1 MTKGHPNL
9 QGGMYVLSDSI
20 LAMLAFIVAYLFRF
34 ELGILPVTRGYPP
47 FEQYLAVLPIVG
59 LLVPVAFHFNGLY
72 RANRSRT
79 NVDDFFG
86 VFIGS
91 ILAVVLGI
99 LSTLYVQTYYLPE
112 ELKQRGAF
120 EISQLAWVVFLI
132 FNTIFSFSSRKFVRE
147 LIERRWRAGI
157 GLKRVLVAGAG
168 ELGRRV
174 ADKALRQREL
184 GHQIIGFVDDKAA
197 TSHLGYRGLPLLG
210 TLKETEDILQRENID
225 ILYLTL
231 PTEDQMKM
239 LALIEVANKECIEIK
254 VVPNLLQFMV
264 LKAGLEDMDGIPI
277 IRVNEVP
284 LHGFNNTLKRFVDIS
299 LSTVALGILAAP
311 MALIALIVKNS
322 SPGPALY
329 KQERMGLDGQS
340 FTVYKFRS
348 MTENA
353 ESETGPM
360 WSRENDPRRT
370 QLGILL
376 RRFHFD
382 ELPQL
387 WNVLRGD
394 MSLVGP
400 RPERPYFVEQFKQRI
415 PHYML
420 RHKVKSG
427 ITGWAQVN
435 GWRGNTSVEKRIEFD
450 LYYIENWSIGLDF
463 KILWLTIARGI
474 FHIRAF

>member
-9 QGGMYVLSDSI
+9 QGVIYVLGDSV
-20 LAMLAFIVAYLFRF
+20 LAMLAFVCAYLFRF

-91 ILAVVLGI
+91 ILAVVLGV
-99 LSTLYVQTYYLPE
+99 LSTLYMQTYYLPE

-132 FNTIFSFSSRKFVRE
+132 FNTIFTFSARKFVRE

-157 GLKRVLVAGAG
+157 GLKRVLVAGVG

-231 PTEDQMKM
+231 SPEDQMKM

-311 MALIALIVKNS
+311 MALIAIIVKNS

>member
-9 QGGMYVLSDSI
+9 QAGIYVLGDSVLAI
-20 LAMLAFIVAYLFRF
+20 LAFVCAYLFRF

-59 LLVPVAFHFNGLY
+59 VLVPVAFHFNGLY
-72 RANRSRT
+72 RANRSPT
-79 NVDDFFG
+79 SVDDFFG

-91 ILAVVLGI
+91 ILAVVLGV
-99 LSTLYVQTYYLPE
+99 LSTLYIQTYYLPE

-132 FNTIFSFSSRKFVRE
+132 FNTIFTFSARKFVRE
-147 LIERRWRAGI
+147 LLERRWRAGV
-157 GLKRVLVAGAG
+157 GLKRVLVAGVG

-231 PTEDQMKM
+231 PPEDQMKM

-299 LSTVALGILAAP
+299 LSAVALGILAAP
-311 MALIALIVKNS
+311 MALIAIIVKNS

>member
-1 MTKGHPNL
+1 
-9 QGGMYVLSDSI
+9 
-20 LAMLAFIVAYLFRF
+20 
-34 ELGILPVTRGYPP
+34 
-47 FEQYLAVLPIVG
+47 
-59 LLVPVAFHFNGLY
+59 
-72 RANRSRT
+72 
-79 NVDDFFG
+79 
-86 VFIGS
+86 
-91 ILAVVLGI
+91 
-99 LSTLYVQTYYLPE
+99 
-112 ELKQRGAF
+112 
-120 EISQLAWVVFLI
+120 
-132 FNTIFSFSSRKFVRE
+132 
-147 LIERRWRAGI
+147 
-157 GLKRVLVAGAG
+157 
-168 ELGRRV
+168 
-174 ADKALRQREL
+174 REL

-210 TLKETEDILQRENID
+210 PLKETEDILQREDID

-231 PTEDQMKM
+231 PPEDQIKM
-239 LALIEVANKECIEIK
+239 LALIEIANRECIEIK

-277 IRVNEVP
+277 IRVNDVP
-284 LHGFNNTLKRFVDIS
+284 LHGFNSALKRFVDIS

-311 MALIALIVKNS
+311 MAVIAMIVKRS

-353 ESETGPM
+353 EKETGPM

-370 QLGILL
+370 RLGILL

-463 KILWLTIARGI
+463 RILWLTIARGI
-474 FHIRAF
+474 FHIHAF